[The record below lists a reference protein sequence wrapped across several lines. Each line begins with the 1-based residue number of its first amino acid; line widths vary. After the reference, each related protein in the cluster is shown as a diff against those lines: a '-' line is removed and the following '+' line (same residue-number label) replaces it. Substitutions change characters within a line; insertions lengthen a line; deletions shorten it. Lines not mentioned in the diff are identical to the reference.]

1 MLIKLSKANKYNPYY
16 ALLKMRFNY
25 TCLPFES
32 KLFDA
37 DLYFKFD
44 LNNHQNQQQNQQQ
57 QQQQQQQNQQ
67 QQQYQP
73 LPFFYTQQP
82 TLNTNPFGL
91 FGINGF
97 TGFSGFSNLNSSQ
110 LVNNTNAV
118 ANAVAAAT
126 ASANHYQF
134 TIGSNNGNNGNGS
147 NINANNTS
155 NPCNFMAMKQD
166 YSSEFYKLM
175 PQIVGLLEV
184 LPLNF
189 KCMSSSQGTTI
200 EKQILNK
207 IYQYTCYL
215 IVIHF

>member
-1 MLIKLSKANKYNPYY
+1 M
-16 ALLKMRFNY
+16 
-25 TCLPFES
+25 
-32 KLFDA
+32 
-37 DLYFKFD
+37 
-44 LNNHQNQQQNQQQ
+44 
-57 QQQQQQQNQQ
+57 
-67 QQQYQP
+67 
-73 LPFFYTQQP
+73 
-82 TLNTNPFGL
+82 
-91 FGINGF
+91 
-97 TGFSGFSNLNSSQ
+97 
-110 LVNNTNAV
+110 VNNTNAV
-118 ANAVAAAT
+118 GNSVAAAT